1 MKLQAVISGE
11 RIEDM
16 DFRLSLLLKATEL
29 GCENFFSCIRMADGL
44 PQLIARIEGD
54 EGQISDFKRFV
65 QMHKQDGVDVSVIGF
80 EEYAGHVPSI
90 QTFMSFCIVEL
101 LDKWVRGIDHP
112 ND

>member
-1 MKLQAVISGE
+1 MKLQAVINGE

-16 DFRLSLLLKATEL
+16 DYRFSLLLRAAEL
-29 GCENFFSCIRMADGL
+29 GCENFFSCVRLVDGL

-65 QMHKQDGVDVSVIGF
+65 QMHKQNEVDVSVIGF
-80 EEYAGHVPSI
+80 EEYVGHVPSI
-90 QTFMSFCIVEL
+90 QTNMSFCIVEL

-112 ND
+112 SD